1 MPIIGHR
8 NGLAGPVHYCAAVIT
23 LLTAGPLVHFVS
35 AIYIRAM
42 ATSAAVGI
50 DGPAPIRWTHSD
62 AAMFAYSKAA
72 LIVAPAAICAAK
84 APTKQSPAPVA
95 STG

>member
-1 MPIIGHR
+1 MLNRPALDIE
-8 NGLAGPVHYCAAVIT
+8 GPVHYCAAVIT
-23 LLTAGPLVHFVS
+23 LRTAGPVVHFAS

-50 DGPAPIRWTHSD
+50 DGPAPIRWTHSE

-72 LIVAPAAICAAK
+72 RIGAPAAICAAK
-84 APTKQSPAPVA
+84 APTKQSSAPVV